1 MTKLQTIRL
10 TYSELAEKLGVSLE
24 AAKQRVRRG
33 GWRRETGND
42 GQVYAWVPEE
52 ALKITGKPTSNAT
65 DVVATEPERS
75 HDIATTTVLIQALQ
89 AATERADKAE
99 QIARDA
105 ITKAGESEARAA
117 IAETQANRAE
127 NDITELRR
135 RYECSGLSGRIIRFL
150 AGN

>member
-10 TYSELAEKLGVSLE
+10 TYAELSEKLGVSLE

-75 HDIATTTVLIQALQ
+75 HDIATTTALIIAS
-89 AATERADKAE
+89 RPRNMSFVIDH
-99 QIARDA
+99 QI
-105 ITKAGESEARAA
+105 
-117 IAETQANRAE
+117 
-127 NDITELRR
+127 
-135 RYECSGLSGRIIRFL
+135 
-150 AGN
+150 

>member
-1 MTKLQTIRL
+1 MTTLQTIRL
-10 TYSELAEKLGVSLE
+10 SYADFAEKLGISLE
-24 AAKQRVRRG
+24 AAKQRARRG

-42 GQVYAWVPEE
+42 GQVYTWVPEE
-52 ALKITGKPTSNAT
+52 ALKIAGKPTSNAT

-75 HDIATTTVLIQALQ
+75 HDTATTTALIQALQ
-89 AATERADKAE
+89 AATERANKSE

-105 ITKAGESEARAA
+105 IAKVGVSETRAA
-117 IAETQANRAE
+117 IAETRADRAE
-127 NDITELRR
+127 NDTTELRR